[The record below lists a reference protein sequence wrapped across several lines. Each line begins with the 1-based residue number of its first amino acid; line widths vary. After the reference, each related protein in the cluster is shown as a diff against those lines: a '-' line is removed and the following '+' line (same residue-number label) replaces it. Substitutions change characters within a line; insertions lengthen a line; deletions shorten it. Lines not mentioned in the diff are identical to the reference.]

1 MKPEYDEYK
10 ISNVCL
16 QMCYK
21 QIKMRI
27 SETEKKTK
35 IYEGIHQAL
44 SKTLNNYKDVKCWN
58 YVMHLSKCKIHK
70 IHFYIIK
77 WDFKK
82 YLFVY
87 LMAHFAISVF
97 VTSK

>member
-44 SKTLNNYKDVKCWN
+44 SKTLNNYKDVKC
-58 YVMHLSKCKIHK
+58 
-70 IHFYIIK
+70 
-77 WDFKK
+77 
-82 YLFVY
+82 
-87 LMAHFAISVF
+87 
-97 VTSK
+97 